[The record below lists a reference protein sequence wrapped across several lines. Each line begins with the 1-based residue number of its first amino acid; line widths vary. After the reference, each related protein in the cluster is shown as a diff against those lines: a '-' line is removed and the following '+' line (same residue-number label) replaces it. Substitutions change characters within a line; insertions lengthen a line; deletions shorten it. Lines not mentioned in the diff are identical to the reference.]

1 MNKLIKNIKE
11 NKVLHII
18 GNIIYTLAFI
28 AVLLMLIVVILQRVT
43 DNAIT
48 IGGFRIFTVA
58 TGSMEPKYE
67 VGDILISKEINENEI
82 SIGDDIVYKGEVGS
96 YKDKMI
102 THQVVSIRNENGEIK
117 ITTKGIANS
126 EEDPEIS
133 SGQVYGKIIYK
144 VKTLSFIGKIIKN
157 VYLFYFIIFVPI
169 ALIIFKQIENL
180 LLNDEDD
187 EDDDIDTVNKSEDGD
202 IDSNNGKNS

>member
-1 MNKLIKNIKE
+1 MRPPFPMVSIF
-11 NKVLHII
+11 
-18 GNIIYTLAFI
+18 T

-43 DNAIT
+43 DNTIT

-82 SIGDDIVYKGEVGS
+82 NIGDDIVYKGEVGS

-102 THQVVSIRNENGEIK
+102 THQVVSIRKENGEIK

-180 LLNDEDD
+180 LSNDEDD
-187 EDDDIDTVNKSEDGD
+187 EDDDIDTANKSEDGD
-202 IDSNNGKNS
+202 VDSNNGKDS